1 MAVTTSPAY
10 LASRHYSSAKY
21 GSALIQ
27 FGSTL
32 GLFVGSIGLMFA
44 TLQVHYGITLLLSVV
59 ATAAYLRL
67 FMIGHDCGHGS
78 FLPEHWQNSL
88 LGNLIGV
95 LTLTPFRYWARQHAR
110 HHSTTGNL
118 DKRGDGD
125 VQTMTVQEYRHAG
138 WFTRACYRLYRNPWF
153 MLLVS
158 APVHFVLL
166 QRLPLGAQM
175 KTRAGWISVLGTNAG
190 ICCYYGVL
198 IALFGVE
205 SFLLVY
211 APVVMLSSASAVWLF
226 YVQHQFENAYWVR
239 GDSWSYDQAT
249 LQGSSFYDLPGWL
262 HWATGNIGFHH
273 IHHLNPKVP
282 NYHLPACFDS
292 SPVLQD
298 ATYLSIRKSLETAKL
313 SLWDEVAGRLISFR
327 ENSARV

>member
-1 MAVTTSPAY
+1 
-10 LASRHYSSAKY
+10 
-21 GSALIQ
+21 
-27 FGSTL
+27 
-32 GLFVGSIGLMFA
+32 
-44 TLQVHYGITLLLSVV
+44 
-59 ATAAYLRL
+59 
-67 FMIGHDCGHGS
+67 
-78 FLPEHWQNSL
+78 
-88 LGNLIGV
+88 
-95 LTLTPFRYWARQHAR
+95 
-110 HHSTTGNL
+110 
-118 DKRGDGD
+118 
-125 VQTMTVQEYRHAG
+125 MTVQEYRHAG